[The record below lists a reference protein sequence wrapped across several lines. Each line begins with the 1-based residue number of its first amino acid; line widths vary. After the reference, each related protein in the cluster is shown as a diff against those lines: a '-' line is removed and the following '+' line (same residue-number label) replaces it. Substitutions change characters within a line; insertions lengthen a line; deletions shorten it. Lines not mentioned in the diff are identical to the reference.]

1 MEPAEKVDAAAAET
15 KVEAHEAADNEHER
29 RAAKALAE
37 GSFDEASEQ
46 LEEATRRTRGTSL
59 SLGQTISS
67 GRSLRNV
74 FAGSEAA
81 ETEVAKLQAA
91 RQEVSFVTEDSLGRP
106 LSPAER
112 PRHQL
117 PSPPAADSAAE
128 AVEADV
134 DQHGRA
140 LAPVER
146 LRHGKGAASV
156 QGLNAELEGTPQRL
170 EP

>member
-67 GRSLRNV
+67 GRLLRNV
-74 FAGSEAA
+74 FAGSEAVSVA
-81 ETEVAKLQAA
+81 LEVEEQVVDRQVVLLQKRMETPYSN
-91 RQEVSFVTEDSLGRP
+91 R
-106 LSPAER
+106 
-112 PRHQL
+112 
-117 PSPPAADSAAE
+117 
-128 AVEADV
+128 
-134 DQHGRA
+134 
-140 LAPVER
+140 
-146 LRHGKGAASV
+146 
-156 QGLNAELEGTPQRL
+156 
-170 EP
+170 